1 MADDVSNG
9 VKSRCF
15 SQDGTNAVQEEAG
28 ARGLEHLLVDTLLDT
43 GYQYEI
49 QGLHFLCSPQRCCH
63 GLGTLSALAI
73 LGRGRN
79 RNATA

>member
-1 MADDVSNG
+1 MMFLR

-28 ARGLEHLLVDTLLDT
+28 ARGLEHLLDTLLDT

-49 QGLHFLCSPQRCCH
+49 QGPHVLCSPQSCCQ
-63 GLGTLSALAI
+63 GPGTLSALAI

-79 RNATA
+79 RNATT